1 LIIVIS
7 GPPGSGKSTIARKL
21 GEKLDIKVI
30 SAGDI
35 FREQARKLSISIEE
49 LNKLA
54 EKDRKYDF
62 LIDEAQLDVA
72 RKGDVIIDSHLGG
85 WILKDLSDL
94 RVYLK
99 APLEVRAKR
108 VADRDKIPIQK
119 ALIEILEREKSHR
132 IRFLR
137 YYGIDIADLSIFD
150 LVIDTNVFDLQ
161 SIVDLIAN
169 KAKKFIAPPPK

>member
-1 LIIVIS
+1 M
-7 GPPGSGKSTIARKL
+7 
-21 GEKLDIKVI
+21 DIE
-30 SAGDI
+30 G
-35 FREQARKLSISIEE
+35 FERL
-49 LNKLA
+49 
-54 EKDRKYDF
+54 
-62 LIDEAQLDVA
+62 
-72 RKGDVIIDSHLGG
+72 KGLLESPI
-85 WILKDLSDL
+85 
-94 RVYLK
+94 
-99 APLEVRAKR
+99 EVRDKR